1 MSEIKRDQLLA
12 AVIAGRGPAFLRGL
26 DLSSL
31 DLTNAGWLV
40 GADLRNADL
49 SNANLRRSNLSGA
62 NLEMANLHSANLL
75 GANLDGA
82 NLQNAKATVANLNAC
97 RLRGANLK
105 GANLVGASMVRA
117 ELEEA
122 DLDGADLEGANLDSC
137 NLRKARLTNVKLKMA
152 NLEGAVLAET
162 ALDTPLGKIEGYDA
176 APGFHGTISSIRLT
190 DLIQLG
196 CLSRSNL
203 EIEVYSNMEK
213 GNIYVG
219 MGRVLHAQTG
229 AIKGE
234 EALLKIFGWENG
246 RFVTRSNVPAGV
258 ISIEK
263 PFEQLL
269 LQSLQQKDEKRYA
282 GKYSGFVQKIREY
295 IPVEAK
301 VSDGLIE
308 FLGNEARN
316 LNPHQKIE
324 ITDIFDPGDSE
335 EILCSLSAR
344 DEMFIAP
351 LKILDLDSNHPLFGD
366 LAELQSR

>member
-26 DLSSL
+26 DLSSM

-40 GADLRNADL
+40 EADLRNADL

-62 NLEMANLHSANLL
+62 NLEMANLHSTNLL
-75 GANLDGA
+75 GANLEGA

-105 GANLVGASMVRA
+105 GANLVGATLMRA
-117 ELEEA
+117 DLEEA
-122 DLDGADLEGANLDSC
+122 DLDGADLEGANLDGC
-137 NLRKARLTNVKLKMA
+137 NLRKARLTNVKFKMA
-152 NLEGAVLAET
+152 NLDGAVLAET
-162 ALDTPLGKIEGYDA
+162 TLDTSIGKIEGYEA
-176 APGFHGTISSIRLT
+176 TSGFHGTISSIRLA

-203 EIEVYSNMEK
+203 EIEVYSRMEK
-213 GNIYVG
+213 GNIFVG
-219 MGRVLHAQTG
+219 KGRVLHAQTG
-229 AIKGE
+229 VIQGE

-246 RFVTRSNVPAGV
+246 RFVTRANVASNVV
-258 ISIEK
+258 TIEK

-269 LQSLQQKDEKRYA
+269 LQSLQQKDEKHYA
-282 GKYSGFVQKIREY
+282 GRYSGFIQKVREY
-295 IPVEAK
+295 IPVEAH

-308 FLGNEARN
+308 FLGKEAKN
-316 LNPHQKIE
+316 LKSNQKIE

-335 EILCSLSAR
+335 EILCSLAVR

-351 LKILDLDSNHPLFGD
+351 LKILDLDKNHPLFGD
-366 LAELQSR
+366 LAELQAG